1 LARLNNYADNLV
13 GLSSARTKWPLISVI
28 VLNYNGKNFLN
39 ECLKSVLN
47 GNYPNFEVVLVDNAS
62 SDDSIELAK
71 EKFENNRVLNIVKN
85 ACNLGFAAGNNVGIS
100 YGKGEYVLFLN
111 NDTVVEPNWLIE
123 LVSVMESDAKIGAA
137 QSKLL
142 SLADKRTIDS
152 AGDFVDYYGLAI
164 RRGSWGEEDKG
175 QYDRIE
181 EIFSAR
187 GAALIVRS
195 KILAEIGAFDADFF
209 LSYEDIDLCWRIRL
223 NGYKIVFVP
232 KSRVYHIGG
241 ATTISSS
248 VNVFHTEK
256 NRLSTLLKNM
266 PLKYLVKYN
275 PLTFTLGEMVC
286 DLMFNRPL
294 LLYARIKAI
303 LWVLKN
309 FKKIWRK
316 RLSIQRYVK
325 KIDDEMVDE
334 YMLKTNLKL
343 LFLLFLVRIR
353 RGEKQAT
360 EYYFKSC
367 MKHRSNT

>member
-1 LARLNNYADNLV
+1 MDRNGQLV
-13 GLSSARTKWPLISVI
+13 SII
-28 VLNYNGKNFLN
+28 ILNYNGKDFLN
-39 ECLKSVLN
+39 ECLASVLKSS
-47 GNYPNFEVVLVDNAS
+47 YPNFEIILIDNAS
-62 SDDSIELAK
+62 TDNSIDLVQRRYGHVPILK
-71 EKFENNRVLNIVKN
+71 IVRN
-85 ACNLGFAAGNNVGIS
+85 ASNLGFAAGNNVGTS
-100 YGKGEYVLFLN
+100 YGKGKYIVFLN

-152 AGDFVDYYGLAI
+152 AGDFVDYYGLSF

-187 GAALIVRS
+187 GAALIVRN

-223 NGYKIVFVP
+223 NGNKIVFVP
-232 KSRVYHIGG
+232 KSRVYHTGG

-248 VNVFHTEK
+248 VSVFHIEK

-275 PLTFTLGEMVC
+275 PLTFTLGEMIC

-294 LLYARIKAI
+294 LLYAKIKAI
-303 LWVLKN
+303 LWVLNN
-309 FKKIWRK
+309 FKKIWCK
-316 RLSIQRYVK
+316 RLLIQRCIK
-325 KIDDEMVDE
+325 NIDHEMVDE

-343 LFLLFLVRIR
+343 LFLLFLVRMR
-353 RGEKQAT
+353 RGKKQAT

-367 MKHRSNT
+367 ARRRIK

>member
-1 LARLNNYADNLV
+1 M
-13 GLSSARTKWPLISVI
+13 
-28 VLNYNGKNFLN
+28 
-39 ECLKSVLN
+39 
-47 GNYPNFEVVLVDNAS
+47 
-62 SDDSIELAK
+62 K
-71 EKFENNRVLNIVKN
+71 EKFGKDTNLKVIALKKN
-85 ACNLGFAAGNNVGIS
+85 YGFSKGNNIGIK
-100 YGKGEYVLFLN
+100 YAQGDYLIILN

-123 LVSVMESDAKIGAA
+123 LVSVMETDAKIGAA

-142 SLADKRTIDS
+142 SLANKKSIDS
-152 AGDFVDYYGLAI
+152 ARDFVDYYGLSI
-164 RRGSWGEEDKG
+164 RRGSWGEEDRG

-195 KILAEIGAFDADFF
+195 KILTEIGAFDADFF
-209 LSYEDIDLCWRIRL
+209 LSYEDVDLCWRIRL

-248 VNVFHTEK
+248 ANVFHIEK
-256 NRLSTLLKNM
+256 SRLSTLLKNM
-266 PLKYLVKYN
+266 PRKYLVKYN
-275 PLTFTLGEMVC
+275 PLTFTLGEMIG
-286 DLMFNRPL
+286 DLMFKRPS

-316 RLSIQRYVK
+316 RLLIQRYSK
-325 KIDDEMVDE
+325 KIDREMVNE

-343 LFLLFLVRIR
+343 LILSFLVRIR
-353 RGEKQAT
+353 HGEKQAT
-360 EYYFKSC
+360 EYYFSSC
-367 MKHRSNT
+367 MKNRSNT

>member
-1 LARLNNYADNLV
+1 VDK
-13 GLSSARTKWPLISVI
+13 KWPIVSVI
-28 VLNYNGKNFLN
+28 ILNYNGKIFLN
-39 ECLKSVLN
+39 ECLTSVLN
-47 GNYPNFEVVLVDNAS
+47 SSYPNFEVILIDNAS
-62 SDDSIELAK
+62 TDDSIKLAK
-71 EKFENNRVLNIVKN
+71 ERYGNVPVLIIVKN
-85 ACNLGFAAGNNVGIS
+85 DSNLGFAAGNNEGIS

-152 AGDFVDYYGLAI
+152 AGDFVDYYGLSI

-181 EIFSAR
+181 EVFSAR

-223 NGYKIVFVP
+223 NGYKVVFVP
-232 KSRVYHIGG
+232 KSRVYHVGG

-248 VNVFHTEK
+248 VNVFHIEK
-256 NRLSTLLKNM
+256 NRLSTLLKNT
-266 PLKYLVKYN
+266 PIENLAKYN
-275 PLTFTLGEMVC
+275 PLTFTLGEMIC
-286 DLMFNRPL
+286 DFMFNRPL
-294 LLYARIKAI
+294 LLYARIRAI

-309 FKKIWRK
+309 FKKIWCK
-316 RLSIQRYVK
+316 RLLIQRYVK
-325 KIDDEMVDE
+325 KIDHEMVNE

-343 LFLLFLVRIR
+343 LVLSFLVRIR
-353 RGEKQAT
+353 HGEKQAT
-360 EYYFKSC
+360 EYYFRSC

>member
-1 LARLNNYADNLV
+1 MVMKMDKPRV
-13 GLSSARTKWPLISVI
+13 SVI
-28 VLNYNGKNFLN
+28 VLNWNGKHFL
-39 ECLKSVLN
+39 EKCLDSLLN
-47 GNYPNFEVVLVDNAS
+47 QDYTNFEVLLVDNGS
-62 SDDSIELAK
+62 TDGSVEFVK
-71 EKFENNRVLNIVKN
+71 EKFGKN
-85 ACNLGFAAGNNVGIS
+85 TNLKVIALKKNYGFSKGNNIGIK
-100 YGKGEYVLFLN
+100 YAQGDYVIILN
-111 NDTVVEPNWLIE
+111 NDTVVKPNWLIE

-137 QSKLL
+137 QSRLL

-152 AGDFVDYYGLAI
+152 AGDFVDYYGLSI

-195 KILAEIGAFDADFF
+195 KILVEIGAFDADFF
-209 LSYEDIDLCWRIRL
+209 LSYEDMDLYWRIRL

-248 VNVFHTEK
+248 VNVFHNEK

-266 PLKYLVKYN
+266 PRKYLVKYN
-275 PLTFTLGEMVC
+275 PLTFTLGEMIG
-286 DLMFNRPL
+286 DLMFKRPS

-309 FKKIWRK
+309 FKRIWCK
-316 RLSIQRYVK
+316 RLLIQRYIT
-325 KIDDEMVDE
+325 KIDHEMVNE

-343 LFLLFLVRIR
+343 LVLLFLVRMR
-353 RGEKQAT
+353 RSEKQAT
-360 EYYFKSC
+360 EYYFRSC
-367 MKHRSNT
+367 MKNRSNT